1 MSATPQYIRGSHT
14 NMADI
19 GFDYPLFLRSVMLN
33 YSIAFPAVSCM
44 GPLYWVL
51 HYKVL
56 LFSNLQYSKTI
67 SASISDHSLLSCG
80 LAIHANNNASYTS
93 NVI

>member
-1 MSATPQYIRGSHT
+1 MQTTRVIFKQYHAETVRIRTFCNMSATPQYILGSRT

-56 LFSNLQYSKTI
+56 FFSNLQYSKTI
-67 SASISDHSLLSCG
+67 CR
-80 LAIHANNNASYTS
+80 
-93 NVI
+93 